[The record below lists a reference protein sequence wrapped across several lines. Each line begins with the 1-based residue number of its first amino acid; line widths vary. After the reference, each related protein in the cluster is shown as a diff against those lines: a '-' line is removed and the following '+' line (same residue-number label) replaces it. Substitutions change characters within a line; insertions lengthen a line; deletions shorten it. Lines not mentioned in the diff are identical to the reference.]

1 MFGPYVLRQNK
12 ENRKARLAT
21 RATPVEVRRRNS
33 REQIVLWRDLGN
45 PLQTTAGVA
54 TNPGS
59 RAGALMAAGSS
70 HVSSHGGSE
79 YGCGVAPETQME
91 MAAPTNNGP
100 QRPPKK
106 REHRRQRESGSVSPG
121 DIASSKHSM
130 PTLVPGA
137 ASRAEPSS
145 PAPRRVQD
153 ATGKTGDREDSLGGN
168 AGAPAAPSNPPSP
181 LRRRTVSIAQ
191 QATNAAMAQDGFN
204 VFDIPLTQIGAAD
217 IELVE
222 KDDPQTTRA
231 WSPNG
236 SPMKTSSKFPKGGDG
251 SAHFQLSQDPSM
263 KLTGGKT
270 HRKSVGTLDEVSTMA
285 RAARV
290 ELTAF
295 CSAVLPEKMTYWE
308 TLMFGMLIF
317 NFRKPVDVL
326 MRCIPL
332 LDRHLKQR
340 REFTRSII
348 AIGGLE
354 RVQLLIAIARF
365 DTDGDNNVSE
375 MEFMK
380 SAYAGGVC
388 VTNAVSGVQG
398 FNLMASLIFVATHL
412 ANIGRPKPW
421 YASPETVE
429 SFGAEES
436 SIVMWVAYSLNCF
449 AETLALSI
457 MINSVFMRQL
467 LVNALPSVHCYPP
480 NLVRHLDTP

>member
-1 MFGPYVLRQNK
+1 
-12 ENRKARLAT
+12 
-21 RATPVEVRRRNS
+21 
-33 REQIVLWRDLGN
+33 
-45 PLQTTAGVA
+45 
-54 TNPGS
+54 
-59 RAGALMAAGSS
+59 
-70 HVSSHGGSE
+70 
-79 YGCGVAPETQME
+79 
-91 MAAPTNNGP
+91 
-100 QRPPKK
+100 
-106 REHRRQRESGSVSPG
+106 
-121 DIASSKHSM
+121 
-130 PTLVPGA
+130 
-137 ASRAEPSS
+137 
-145 PAPRRVQD
+145 
-153 ATGKTGDREDSLGGN
+153 
-168 AGAPAAPSNPPSP
+168 
-181 LRRRTVSIAQ
+181 
-191 QATNAAMAQDGFN
+191 MAQDGFN

-365 DTDGDNNVSE
+365 DTDGDNSVSE

-388 VTNAVSGVQG
+388 VTNAVSVVQG

-467 LVNALPSVHCYPP
+467 LVNALPSVMSKLVFLADTNIVSFIATTTTWMIFALVWVVALGGYLAVPTHGFVTSLMPLTVVCIVVPPIYPAFYTAA
-480 NLVRHLDTP
+480 VRLYYEANAALRLGEGAVDAREVGKGVDLDVDDDDADDCGGMD